1 MASLPGAGPVLIHP
15 CPMARLADRAMLP
28 RNPNCEYQ
36 QLYSFEEVWS
46 HSDKQQRFMLSGTV
60 SRNNSINRKLG
71 VDTTLPPPKDK
82 ATGAVS
88 TEQKQVDT

>member
-1 MASLPGAGPVLIHP
+1 
-15 CPMARLADRAMLP
+15 
-28 RNPNCEYQ
+28 
-36 QLYSFEEVWS
+36 
-46 HSDKQQRFMLSGTV
+46 MLSGTV